1 MYFKNEPLYSV
12 TVKMLQSIAEVIP
25 NEIYHIYNPMLQF
38 RKLYAKMCGFTFG
51 GRRGCRDPHY

>member
-1 MYFKNEPLYSV
+1 MKYITFTIPCYSPGLA
-12 TVKMLQSIAEVIP
+12 KIKAAECDAIAIAG
-25 NEIYHIYNPMLQF
+25 MLQF